1 MEVAVRIIVMAIG
14 GSLVQT
20 SAINFSLPPTD
31 SVAGVADYLARLG
44 LEPDEPSPWR
54 KVYERLL
61 NWAIV

>member
-1 MEVAVRIIVMAIG
+1 MAVAVRSIVMAIEG
-14 GSLVQT
+14 FARPNLGNKLLS
-20 SAINFSLPPTD
+20 IPTD
-31 SVAGVADYLARLG
+31 SVVDVPACLACLG